1 MKKLVVTE
9 FMSVDGVI
17 QDPGGDGDF
26 KHAGWT
32 FDIDTDPAVYQFK
45 GWELEQAESQLLG
58 RKTYEG
64 FAAAWPE
71 RTDGMGFADKMNAMP
86 KYVVSTTLTSPEW
99 NNTTV
104 ISTDVV
110 NAIADLKE
118 GDGGDILV
126 AGSKT
131 LVGTLH
137 ENGLVDEYRLMIFPV
152 VLGSG
157 LRLFP
162 DDAADKVKLKLA
174 DLKTYSNGVTLQTY
188 VLQPAD

>member
-9 FMSVDGVI
+9 FVSLDGVM

-32 FDIDTDPAVYQFK
+32 FDIDVDPAVYEFK
-45 GWELEQAESQLLG
+45 GWELEQADSQLLG

-71 RTDGMGFADKMNAMP
+71 RTDEAGFADKMNAMP
-86 KYVVSTTLTSPEW
+86 KYVVSTTLTDPEW
-99 NNTTV
+99 NNTSV
-104 ISTDVV
+104 ISDNVV
-110 NAIADLKE
+110 EQVAGLKE

-131 LVGTLH
+131 LVETLH
-137 ENGLVDEYRLMIFPV
+137 TSGLVDEYRLMVFPV

-162 DDAADKVKLKLA
+162 DDAEDKVKLKLA
-174 DLKTYSNGVTLQTY
+174 DSKVYNNGVTLQAY
-188 VLQPAD
+188 VPTT